1 MDYKDNPY
9 GSRQT
14 NFRNSKTVQST
25 RSMSAAN
32 QYQNDRAAAA

>member
-9 GSRQT
+9 ASKQT

-25 RSMSAAN
+25 RSMSAAH
-32 QYQNDRAAAA
+32 QYPNERAAAA